1 MRLSYF
7 SNLVPFASS
16 FGYQWALI
24 IVFWRRIPT
33 YLKKQLITVPFLLS
47 LIVFVGNIDEL
58 RIYGEIIPY
67 VAAAAWV
74 GWASLLSD
82 LKETEFLRF
91 LNRG

>member
-1 MRLSYF
+1 M
-7 SNLVPFASS
+7 
-16 FGYQWALI
+16 
-24 IVFWRRIPT
+24 
-33 YLKKQLITVPFLLS
+33 PFLLA

-82 LKETEFLRF
+82 VKETEFLRF